1 MAGIIE
7 NFAIAGTVLGVITT
21 AMGIIVICVGPKAVK
36 DYVLEL
42 YSEMWWH
49 SFFGAARYKWLLN
62 ETIKS
67 TKYAGATTARLA
79 LFTRIDII
87 LRTVLDTWDPLA
99 EKSDLE
105 ALKKSI
111 LIRPSASEIF
121 SLELICHCVSSIDI
135 EDKYFCAWE
144 IIDSMQKRRIHD
156 VTTGFNHEEIRRP
169 TMELLRR
176 GIINLVEAI
185 PPVEVKFQ
193 LLISK
198 SGRRKSKL
206 IESEITGISDRFKE
220 EMKCKMGSLSILLNM
235 SRLLSILRE
244 SFPIDEPVI
253 SFDDRTR
260 IILLLLDR
268 DSSVAL
274 LNSFTFDSIIKII
287 REKTHVIKDKSETEF
302 TTWECNFQI

>member
-1 MAGIIE
+1 MPIDP
-7 NFAIAGTVLGVITT
+7 TL
-21 AMGIIVICVGPKAVK
+21 P
-36 DYVLEL
+36 
-42 YSEMWWH
+42 SEMWWH
-49 SFFGAARYKWLLN
+49 SFFGAARYKWLLK

-67 TKYAGATTARLA
+67 TKYAQATSAREG

-87 LRTVLDTWDPLA
+87 LRRVLDTWDPLA

-111 LIRPSASEIF
+111 LKRPSASEIF
-121 SLELICHCVSSIDI
+121 SLELICHCVSSIGI

-144 IIDSMQKRRIHD
+144 IIDLMQERRLHD
-156 VTTGFNHEEIRRP
+156 VTAGFFDKRIRRQ

-176 GIINLVEAI
+176 GVINLVEAI

-193 LLISK
+193 LLISEN
-198 SGRRKSKL
+198 GRRKSKL

-220 EMKCKMGSLSILLNM
+220 EMKCKKGSLLILLNM

-268 DSSVAL
+268 NSSVVL
-274 LNSFTFDSIIKII
+274 LNSFTFDSITKIFL
-287 REKTHVIKDKSETEF
+287 EKTHVLKDKSETEF
-302 TTWECNFQI
+302 ATWECNFQI

>member
-1 MAGIIE
+1 MRQNGIFE
-7 NFAIAGTVLGVITT
+7 NFQFCSTT
-21 AMGIIVICVGPKAVK
+21 THVTDKIQ
-36 DYVLEL
+36 
-42 YSEMWWH
+42 
-49 SFFGAARYKWLLN
+49 N
-62 ETIKS
+62 
-67 TKYAGATTARLA
+67 TKQ
-79 LFTRIDII
+79 
-87 LRTVLDTWDPLA
+87 
-99 EKSDLE
+99 E
-105 ALKKSI
+105 
-111 LIRPSASEIF
+111 IRPV
-121 SLELICHCVSSIDI
+121 L
-135 EDKYFCAWE
+135 YFVFCPATRN
-144 IIDSMQKRRIHD
+144 DL
-156 VTTGFNHEEIRRP
+156 TTGFNHEEIRRP

>member
-7 NFAIAGTVLGVITT
+7 NFAIAGTVLGVIAT
-21 AMGIIVICVGPKAVK
+21 AMGIIVICVEPKAVK

-49 SFFGAARYKWLLN
+49 SIFGAARYKWLLK

-67 TKYAGATTARLA
+67 TKYAQATSAREA
-79 LFTRIDII
+79 RFTRIDII

-105 ALKKSI
+105 ALKESI
-111 LIRPSASEIF
+111 LKRPSASEIF
-121 SLELICHCVSSIDI
+121 SLELICHCVSSIGI

-144 IIDSMQKRRIHD
+144 IIDSMQKRRLHD
-156 VTTGFNHEEIRRP
+156 VTAGFIDEGIRRP
-169 TMELLRR
+169 TMERLRR
-176 GIINLVEAI
+176 GIINLVDEI
-185 PPVEVKFQ
+185 RPVEVKFQ
-193 LLISK
+193 LLISGN
-198 SGRRKSKL
+198 GRRKSEL
-206 IESEITGISDRFKE
+206 IELEIKGISDRLKE

-244 SFPIDEPVI
+244 SFPTDEPLI
-253 SFDDRTR
+253 SFDDRIR

-268 DSSVAL
+268 DSSVTL
-274 LNSFTFDSIIKII
+274 LNTFGLDCLTKFFLD
-287 REKTHVIKDKSETEF
+287 KTHVLKDKSETEF
-302 TTWECNFQI
+302 ATWECNCQI